1 MPQYIIIDGVRLRQ
15 ILFNLIGNAIKFTEK
30 GFIKLKVE
38 NIYKNDIKSK
48 LDLIFSV
55 EDSGIGIDE
64 KNLKSIFEAF
74 AQQEN
79 QDVAKYGGTGLG
91 LAICTKLTNIMNGK
105 IFVES
110 KKDVGTKFTVKLFD
124 IDVSSLKEE
133 VQVNKIKASNIVF
146 EKATILVVDDVEENR
161 KLIQAALKDYDFN
174 LIMAQDG
181 QEAINKLKSVNV
193 DLILMD
199 LRMPVMDGYEAT
211 KIIKNSD
218 KLKNIPV
225 VALTASVMG
234 KDLEKV
240 SKYGFDAYL
249 RKPVIIDDLIE
260 ELSKF
265 LKSSYS
271 EVSLDEGDL
280 EVYDLEVLKDLI
292 AQLEDKKN
300 QWFDAKDSGDFGL
313 IEEFAN
319 SLKEL
324 SSKYKSSLI
333 QNYAN
338 ELLKNIDSFDI
349 EKIDFM
355 MNSYLDLIKNLN
367 SKI

>member
-1 MPQYIIIDGVRLRQ
+1 
-15 ILFNLIGNAIKFTEK
+15 
-30 GFIKLKVE
+30 
-38 NIYKNDIKSK
+38 
-48 LDLIFSV
+48 
-55 EDSGIGIDE
+55 
-64 KNLKSIFEAF
+64 
-74 AQQEN
+74 
-79 QDVAKYGGTGLG
+79 
-91 LAICTKLTNIMNGK
+91 
-105 IFVES
+105 
-110 KKDVGTKFTVKLFD
+110 
-124 IDVSSLKEE
+124 
-133 VQVNKIKASNIVF
+133 
-146 EKATILVVDDVEENR
+146 
-161 KLIQAALKDYDFN
+161 
-174 LIMAQDG
+174 
-181 QEAINKLKSVNV
+181 
-193 DLILMD
+193 
-199 LRMPVMDGYEAT
+199 MDGYEAT